1 MRPSDEPGD
10 EPGQEPGRE
19 RRHGDRDGH
28 APDRRVSRRTVLA
41 AAGTLAALSG
51 ALAVG
56 ADTAGGA
63 PSAPAAAPAKRQ
75 AAPPLIIAHRG
86 LSDIWPQHTM
96 QAYKAAR
103 AVGDAVLI
111 EADVYASSDGV
122 LFCRHDRLLA
132 QSTDIEERFPADAE
146 ADVWEL
152 PAAKL
157 EQLTGTGGDP
167 ALQDGPAP
175 APADL
180 KVARFADLLDYALAE
195 GVRVYVETKH
205 AAAVAPLKRLLAEKL
220 DGATPDVFVESFT
233 AQHLL
238 DMGFSEHR
246 NRTRLVQ
253 SPPQEDA
260 ALSGIGAYASVL
272 APSAGSVTPEAVARI
287 HAAGLEVHVHGLAD
301 AGLPEDD
308 EDSYTSLL
316 DAGVDGIFTDRCD
329 VGARALDAWL
339 ARGG

>member
-1 MRPSDEPGD
+1 MRPSQEPG
-10 EPGQEPGRE
+10 PEPGRE
-19 RRHGDRDGH
+19 RRHGDGH
-28 APDRRVSRRTVLA
+28 RNGHDRRVSRRTVLA
-41 AAGTLAALSG
+41 AGTGGLAALSG
-51 ALAVG
+51 ALAFG
-56 ADTAGGA
+56 AGTAGGA
-63 PSAPAAAPAKRQ
+63 PTAAAPAKRQ
-75 AAPPLIIAHRG
+75 VARPLIIAHRG

-167 ALQDGPAP
+167 SLQDGPAP

-205 AAAVAPLKRLLAEKL
+205 AAAVAPLKSLLAEKL
-220 DGATPDVFVESFT
+220 DGTTPDVFVESFT

-238 DMGFSEHR
+238 DTGFSEYR

-253 SPPQEDA
+253 SPPEDDA
-260 ALSGIGAYASVL
+260 ALSDIGAYASVL
-272 APSAGSVTPEAVARI
+272 APSAGSATPDAVARI

-301 AGLPEDD
+301 AGLPEGDQ
-308 EDSYTSLL
+308 DSYASLL

-329 VGARALDAWL
+329 VGAQALDAWL